1 MTKFWFGVLL
11 VQVLWRGDTGT
22 VLTQILYWGV
32 GVFFVPNCPTSLL
45 ILRLCPPSPTPLLF
59 LSRLRTP
66 VKCSSLPWRSFERSR
81 LGLPRWEFCKP
92 SWISGQEVWK
102 LQHLVSEIRLRGQPQ
117 ITRCGVLVSNCVV
130 LVHKSS
136 RGGSCASFAWVV
148 NLCVWTPWNCI
159 VCRGQ
164 DWGLAQGLQIGPCG
178 CEDPLLSP
186 LLLCVKL
193 SPLLLDLYIF
203 SRETEK
209 SKFYVKFPSFKK
221 LVAHN

>member
-1 MTKFWFGVLL
+1 M
-11 VQVLWRGDTGT
+11 
-22 VLTQILYWGV
+22 
-32 GVFFVPNCPTSLL
+32 
-45 ILRLCPPSPTPLLF
+45 
-59 LSRLRTP
+59 P

-102 LQHLVSEIRLRGQPQ
+102 IHLVSEIRLRGQPQ
-117 ITRCGVLVSNCVV
+117 ISHCSVLLSNCVV

-136 RGGSCASFAWVV
+136 RGGNRASFVWVIT
-148 NLCVWTPWNCI
+148 CVFGHYGI
-159 VCRGQ
+159 VLFAEVQ
-164 DWGLAQGLQIGPCG
+164 DWGLGQGLQICTYV

-193 SPLLLDLYIF
+193 SPLLLDLCIF

-209 SKFYVKFPSFKK
+209 SMFYVKFPGFKK
-221 LVAHN
+221 LGHIIKKYILHAVQVKKWDCFNPKVSICYYWSGKMVAETWLILTCYSFF